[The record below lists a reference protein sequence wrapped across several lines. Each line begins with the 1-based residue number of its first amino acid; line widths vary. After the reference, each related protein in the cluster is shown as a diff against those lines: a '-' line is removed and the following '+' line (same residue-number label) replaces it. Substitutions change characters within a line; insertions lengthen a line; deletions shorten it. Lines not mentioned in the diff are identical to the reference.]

1 MNAFKLSDRQR
12 KLLDDAVLSCVTQY
26 KEIAA
31 SRVSIY
37 IERNLAVRLPPRPD
51 DFYRYVD
58 ASLQRH
64 RKAGRIRTKRVN
76 GLSIWALV

>member
-1 MNAFKLSDRQR
+1 MTFKLTAEQR
-12 KLLDDAVLSCVTQY
+12 KLLDDAVLSCITQY

-31 SRVSIY
+31 SRVSIC
-37 IERNLAVRLPPRPD
+37 IARNLAAQLPPRPD

-64 RKAGRIRTKRVN
+64 RKAGRIKTKRVN
-76 GLSIWALV
+76 GLVIWSV